1 MRRILKMAA
10 MEVRSESQENISYFW
25 KLWNEVLQIVGAK
38 DANYKF
44 NPRNIM
50 VDSSGA
56 NYCAVKLVFGI
67 EYMSQKLISCQW
79 HFMHN
84 MELLSASFDEDI
96 KEEFL
101 QLCQELLKT
110 TTILEYRLV
119 AGRLKQIADKYPC
132 IQGPLNWW
140 HVRRWHVFG
149 AFRCGPTHSG
159 VNLAEIG
166 NASWKTTGSNL
177 SLLAAAK
184 DDVTTFI
191 MKKFSNTGLS
201 T

>member
-1 MRRILKMAA
+1 MMDQNYTPRNSLQLEDAYFDGAHSRCLGFISLGLWLFHRSMHRILKMAA

-25 KLWNEVLQIVGAK
+25 KLWNEVLQIVGDK

-44 NPRNIM
+44 NPRNII

-84 MELLSASFDEDI
+84 MEQLSSEFDEDI

-110 TTILEYRLV
+110 TTILEYQLV
-119 AGRLKQIADKYPC
+119 AGRLKQIADKYPS
-132 IQGPLNWW
+132 IRGPLNWW
-140 HVRRWHVFG
+140 HVRR
-149 AFRCGPTHSG
+149 
-159 VNLAEIG
+159 
-166 NASWKTTGSNL
+166 
-177 SLLAAAK
+177 
-184 DDVTTFI
+184 
-191 MKKFSNTGLS
+191 
-201 T
+201 